1 MENLESSKTGA
12 SRNHENNP
20 VLVRWEQVA
29 STKWG
34 EPAVLAS
41 EGRVLRTFAA
51 IEAEARRWTDTF
63 SELSGNQVV
72 CLEIGNHAEWPAI
85 LLAVWRSGRT
95 LLPME
100 CDMPHGRRKEIEE
113 LCGAGLRLVVKEAE
127 LKLVPLNH
135 SPLPAGL
142 RSDFLKLTSGTTAEP
157 RAIRFTAA
165 QLLADCDNVCDT
177 MGLREDDRNYG
188 AISFAH
194 SYGFSNLITPL
205 LCRGI
210 PLVAASDVMPRALV
224 DGLASSGATVF
235 PGVPAIF
242 RALAEL
248 PGAGNSVRLCIS
260 AGAPL
265 TKQVAGRFLENWGR
279 KVHSFYG
286 ASECGGICYDAS
298 EASDVP
304 PGYVGSPLK
313 NVDVRMENTGPSQI
327 QVRGRAVG
335 AGYYPDGDAE
345 NLRDGMFRPSD
356 LLEWNGDGYVITGR
370 ISDLINVGGRKVYP
384 GEVERVLRLSPRV
397 RDVVVLGIPA
407 NARGE
412 EVAACVAGE
421 ANEDELRK
429 LCARNLPAW
438 QVPRRWF
445 FLDEIPLNARG
456 KISRA
461 DLRARLK

>member
-1 MENLESSKTGA
+1 VENFQSSKAGA
-12 SRNHENNP
+12 SCNHENNP

-29 STKWG
+29 STKRQ
-34 EPAVLAS
+34 EPAVF
-41 EGRVLRTFAA
+41 GPRGGVLRTFAA
-51 IEAEARRWTDTF
+51 IEEEARRWTDTF
-63 SELSGNQVV
+63 TELSCDQVV
-72 CLEIGNHAEWPAI
+72 CLQIGNYAEWPAI
-85 LLAVWRSGRT
+85 LLAVWRRGLT
-95 LLPME
+95 LLPLE
-100 CDMPHGRRKEIEE
+100 RDMPHGRREEIEE
-113 LCGAGLRLVVKEAE
+113 LCGAGLRLVVKEGG
-127 LKLVPLNH
+127 LKTIPLNY
-135 SPLPAGL
+135 SPLRAGL

-188 AISFAH
+188 VISFAH

-224 DGLASSGATVF
+224 DGLAFSGATVF

-248 PGAGNSVRLCIS
+248 PGAGNAVRLCIS

-265 TKQVAGRFLENWGR
+265 TKEVSGKFFENWGR

-286 ASECGGICYDAS
+286 ASECGGICYDFD
-298 EASDVP
+298 DVP
-304 PGYVGSPLK
+304 DVPSGYVGPPLK
-313 NVDVRMENTGPSQI
+313 NVSVRMEDEGPSQI
-327 QVRGRAVG
+327 QVRGRAV
-335 AGYYPDGDAE
+335 ATAYYPDRADE
-345 NLRDGMFRPSD
+345 NLKDGMFRPSD
-356 LLEWNGDGYVITGR
+356 LLVWNRDGFTITGR
-370 ISDLINVGGRKVYP
+370 VSDLINVGGRKVNP

-412 EVAACVAGE
+412 EVAACVAGD

-429 LCARNLPAW
+429 LCFRNLPAW

>member
-1 MENLESSKTGA
+1 VEDPQFSKAGA
-12 SRNHENNP
+12 TRNHENNP

-29 STKWG
+29 STKRQ
-34 EPAVLAS
+34 EPAVLAPD
-41 EGRVLRTFAA
+41 GGVLRTFAA
-51 IEAEARRWTDTF
+51 IEEEARRWTGTF
-63 SELSGNQVV
+63 TELSPDQVV
-72 CLEIGNHAEWPAI
+72 CLQIGNCAEWPAI
-85 LLAVWRSGRT
+85 LLAVWRSGRA

-113 LCGAGLRLVVKEAE
+113 LCGAGLRLVLKEE
-127 LKLVPLNH
+127 GLKIIPLNY

-165 QLLADCDNVCDT
+165 QLLADCDSVCDT

-210 PLVAASDVMPRALV
+210 PLVVASDVMPRALV

-248 PGAGNSVRLCIS
+248 PGAGNAVRLCIS

-265 TKQVAGRFLENWGR
+265 TKEVAGKFLKNWGR
-279 KVHSFYG
+279 KLHSFFG
-286 ASECGGICYDAS
+286 ASECGGICYDFD
-298 EASDVP
+298 EAPDVP
-304 PGYVGSPLK
+304 SGYVGPPLK
-313 NVDVRMENTGPSQI
+313 NVSVRMEDEEPSQI
-327 QVRGRAVG
+327 QVRSRAVG
-335 AGYYPDGDAE
+335 AGYYPDRGDE
-345 NLRDGMFRPSD
+345 NLKDGMFRPSD
-356 LLEWNGDGYVITGR
+356 LLEWNRDGYAITGR
-370 ISDLINVGGRKVYP
+370 ISDLINVGGRKLNP

-397 RDVVVLGIPA
+397 RDAVVLGIA
-407 NARGE
+407 AKARGE

-421 ANEDELRK
+421 ATEDELRK
-429 LCARNLPAW
+429 LCFRNLPAW

-445 FLDEIPLNARG
+445 FWDEIPLNARG

-461 DLRARLK
+461 DLRARLE

>member
-1 MENLESSKTGA
+1 MENLQFSKAGA

-34 EPAVLAS
+34 EPAVLAP

-51 IEAEARRWTDTF
+51 IEAEAKRWTDTF

-72 CLEIGNHAEWPAI
+72 CLQIGNCAEWPAI

-100 CDMPHGRRKEIEE
+100 CDMPLGRREEIEE
-113 LCGAGLRLVVKEAE
+113 LCGAGVRLVVKEAE

-135 SPLPAGL
+135 SPLPADL

-165 QLLADCDNVCDT
+165 QLLADCDNICDT

-194 SYGFSNLITPL
+194 SYGFSNLVTPL

-210 PLVAASDVMPRALV
+210 PLVAAADVMPRALV
-224 DGLASSGATVF
+224 DGLACSDATVF

-242 RALAEL
+242 RALGEL
-248 PGAGNSVRLCIS
+248 RGAGNALRLCIS

-265 TKQVAGRFLENWGR
+265 TKEVAGRFLENWGL
-279 KVHSFYG
+279 KLHSFYG
-286 ASECGGICYDAS
+286 ASECGGICYDFDDAP
-298 EASDVP
+298 DVP
-304 PGYVGSPLK
+304 SGYVGPPLR
-313 NVDVRMENTGPSQI
+313 NVSVRMEDEGPSQV

-335 AGYYPDGDAE
+335 AGYHPDRADE

-356 LLEWNGDGYVITGR
+356 LLEWNRNGYTISGR
-370 ISDLINVGGRKVYP
+370 ISDLINVGGRKVNP

-397 RDVVVLGIPA
+397 RDVVVLGIPG
-407 NARGE
+407 NARGQ

-421 ANEDELRK
+421 ATEDELRK
-429 LCARNLPAW
+429 LCSRNLPAW

-445 FLDEIPLNARG
+445 FWEEIPVNARG
-456 KISRA
+456 KVSRA
-461 DLRARLK
+461 ELRARLE

>member
-1 MENLESSKTGA
+1 MENFQSSKAGG
-12 SRNHENNP
+12 SCNHENNP

-29 STKWG
+29 STKRQ
-34 EPAVLAS
+34 EPAVFAP
-41 EGRVLRTFAA
+41 EGDVLRTFAA
-51 IEAEARRWTDTF
+51 IEEEARRWTDTF
-63 SELSGNQVV
+63 IKVPTDQAV
-72 CLEIGNHAEWPAI
+72 CLQIGNCAEWPAI

-100 CDMPHGRRKEIEE
+100 CDMPHGRREEIEE
-113 LCGAGLRLVVKEAE
+113 LCGAGLRLVLKEAG
-127 LKLVPLNH
+127 LKVIPLSY
-135 SPLPAGL
+135 SPLLADL

-157 RAIRFTAA
+157 RTVRFTAA
-165 QLLADCDNVCDT
+165 QLLADCDNVCDS

-210 PLVAASDVMPRALV
+210 PLVVASDVMPRALV
-224 DGLASSGATVF
+224 EGLASSGATVF

-242 RALAEL
+242 RALAEF
-248 PGAGNSVRLCIS
+248 PGTGKALRLCIS

-265 TKQVAGRFLENWGR
+265 TKEVAGKFLENWGR
-279 KVHSFYG
+279 KLHSFYG
-286 ASECGGICYDAS
+286 ASECGGICYDFDDAP
-298 EASDVP
+298 DVP
-304 PGYVGSPLK
+304 SGYVGPPLK
-313 NVDVRMENTGPSQI
+313 NVSVRMEGEGPSQI

-335 AGYYPDGDAE
+335 VGYHPDGADE
-345 NLRDGMFRPSD
+345 NLKDGMFRPSD
-356 LLEWNGDGYVITGR
+356 LLEWNRDGYAIKGR
-370 ISDLINVGGRKVYP
+370 VSDLINVGGRKVNP
-384 GEVERVLRLSPRV
+384 GEIERVLRLSPRV

-412 EVAACVAGE
+412 EVTACVAGE
-421 ANEDELRK
+421 ATEDELRK
-429 LCARNLPAW
+429 LCFRNLPAW

-445 FLDEIPLNARG
+445 FWDEIPLNARG

-461 DLRARLK
+461 DLRARLG